1 MDNPIRSFE
10 NLKSKIRLYIQSAF
24 RTNSP
29 SFEAER
35 EELLKRDGV
44 LFQDAYVEPMPA
56 YAPGSRLDDLKLE
69 DLPGMDEKS
78 AAAFKRIASKG
89 LFKGGHPLYV
99 HQQRMLRHSLAGK
112 HSVVVTGTGSGKTE
126 SFLLPL
132 LATII
137 REASASWPECG
148 GRDAQ
153 WPEKARRHAVQR
165 CELRGERRTPAVR
178 ALVLYPMNALVEDQ
192 VSRLRGALDSR
203 AVRDELDAVLGG
215 NRIRFGRYN
224 GTTPVAGHPV
234 EPNGKPNKRKIEACN
249 EAIDA
254 AIRESE
260 GVDRLLEKEGGRGPA
275 SEVRLFVPN
284 LSIDAAEMFHRWE
297 MQRTPPDILVTNTS
311 MLSIM
316 LMRHCH
322 PGLDGDS
329 ADADIFERTRRW
341 LEQSPDHV
349 FQLVVDELH
358 LYREAAGTEV
368 AYLVRL
374 LLDRL
379 GLHPRH
385 KQLRILAS
393 SASIEGDEAYD
404 FLGQFFG
411 IGRSEVAKDWF
422 HIETGEHRFAP
433 GVSADLGGD
442 VESACLRVAAAYP
455 DDDWRAIAAPVSGL
469 LERAEW
475 AKRLLAPFSGG
486 GRVAAKSLG
495 EAASRWFPAATP
507 RDRARACE
515 GLFLMLAQA
524 FESDAGGA
532 IEFLPRFRFHW
543 MARNIDGLW
552 ATIAPPDS
560 SSDPHRLVGK
570 LSPEP
575 SLGLQEG
582 GLKRAL
588 EVLYC
593 ECCGTQLLAGN
604 KHPLM
609 ETTSGPA
616 KRTKVRY
623 ELTALPSNIDRLPEN
638 SNDVRTDAKA
648 YDSLGVVWLGRDG
661 AGIQGGWKQ
670 ADFDRTSGA
679 RKDANWR
686 PARIK
691 PDLGVVTIDGGDEDG
706 LPCYW
711 FEIKGGED
719 PSIPAM
725 PQRCPSCGI
734 DYSEKRKGRQAPIR
748 AFATGLSKVSHLL
761 AASIVAE
768 LPAGNRR
775 KLVAFSD
782 SREAAA
788 KLAMDVESEHW
799 SYLLRTMLQSA
810 LEKGA
815 NNSVEQAMA
824 EAWRLVEAGNRDEAE
839 ELADLHGLSGLERTR
854 FDQFVLDAARLKRKG
869 ALEEFQL
876 FRDSLRAS
884 ESDWVSVDRLFAA
897 PQPGEELPGL
907 WRAFAD
913 VGTNP
918 GGPSFKERH
927 PRDLGGAAWTSVF
940 KKDGTLTHVDSS
952 SELLD
957 AAKSLNLQLKRR
969 AWGALSGRLLYD
981 LEARGL
987 GHLGLGPQAAKASP
1001 AGMDPAVFAQAC
1013 HSVLRIL
1020 TEQYRVEP
1028 SPWGDTP
1035 DDEWSED
1042 QPGDHP
1048 NNGAAKRRL
1057 FAYLSGVAE
1066 SSRIPM
1072 EMVRSAVRNAF
1083 KAAGHDWGV
1092 VKLTKLSIKV
1102 VEPTERCW
1110 LCERCRQVHWHA
1122 SAGICSRCCS
1132 VLGKEANGPT
1142 AIDVRANHFYG
1153 SRGEQFRLHAEEL
1166 TGQTQDQAQRQRHFR
1181 AVFLEEEKIDDGVER
1196 SVIPKVD
1203 EIDMLSVTTTMEV
1216 GVDIGSLQAV
1226 FQANMPPE
1234 RFNYQQRSGR
1244 AGRAGQP
1251 FSVALTYSRGQT
1263 HDRIHFDHPAEMTG
1277 GVPKRPSLAMQPAQ
1291 RILADRLMAK
1301 ELLRRFFLDG
1311 HRESWVKTAEN
1322 PDTHG
1327 EMGLVPEDPS
1337 ILKTELQRWLRD
1349 SVAVVRDVAE
1359 AIAAG
1364 TGIDPHDLSEA
1375 ALKLPDRIM
1384 RACED
1389 PLFSSSTLASRLAE
1403 AGILPMFGMPTSVKS
1418 LHFKL
1423 TKDQE
1428 TLALDR
1434 QADQAVADFSPGS
1447 ERTWDKRLL
1456 LPKALV
1462 GDVQKRGRQW
1472 CASGPAIQA
1481 SYRYIHCERCRALFV
1496 EPAEWGDLAASTVD
1510 RVDCRNP
1517 DCGGQAWEYSAVVPE
1532 SYATDFKDHDP
1543 DKGDKSGRSGRT
1555 FVEATFFDERMTQV
1569 GGAFLRLAQQKT
1581 VMRVNANGWLGSG
1594 EPRLFGLTS
1603 RSSLGGLTAV
1613 DAAVDSILV
1622 SDDGASGRAT
1632 KAALVSPKVTDV
1644 LAIKAGPRN
1653 GLEFFS
1659 WDSPHV
1665 ATRHKAAWYSAATI
1679 LQRALALELDV
1690 DSMDIEIASVHGRRK
1705 GEGELYLADA
1715 HANGAG
1721 IVQWAHDHWLGLLK
1735 SCIEETGYFG
1745 RMVVEE
1751 REARSRGESWRSPDR
1766 LLKGFR
1772 NRHLHGLIDCDLGM
1786 DLLRCL
1792 RDGDYAPGA
1801 SSEFSKVADE
1811 LVQSYCVA
1819 FPGSAPIRDARFAGW
1834 QHSGILVGVVHPLW
1848 APVAG
1853 SRNGIAPIA
1862 QYAASHGLERI
1873 CLVDTFNLSRRM
1885 AWVRSELLKPG
1896 PSFEVELDVIAASVA
1911 TSGRSA
1917 GDDGGAPEFSG
1928 GLLDVISMQDGSR
1941 FEWDGILW
1949 ERCEDARWDYR
1960 SALPGTWLAMD
1971 DNADTPYRLQ
1981 VTDLGGSLW
1990 FKRVGVDKK
1999 NEKLEMASGLVITLI
2014 AKKIGEAR

>member
-10 NLKSKIRLYIQSAF
+10 NIKSKIRLYIQSAF

-56 YAPGSRLDDLKLE
+56 YAPGSRLDDLGLE
-69 DLPGMDEKS
+69 DLPGMDQKS
-78 AAAFKRIASKG
+78 ATAFKRIASKG

-99 HQQRMLRHSLAGK
+99 HQQRMLRQSLAGK

-132 LATII
+132 IATII
-137 REASASWPECG
+137 REASATWPACDS
-148 GRDAQ
+148 RDAE
-153 WPEKARRHAVQR
+153 WPDKDSRHAVQR
-165 CELRGERRTPAVR
+165 CKLRGERRTPAVR

-203 AVRDELDAVLGG
+203 AVWDELDAVLGG

-234 EPNGKPNKRKIEACN
+234 EPSGKANKRKIDACN

-260 GVDRLLEKEGGRGPA
+260 GVDRLLEKESGHGPA

-316 LMRHCH
+316 LMRHRH
-322 PGLDGDS
+322 QGLDGDS
-329 ADADIFERTRRW
+329 ADADIFEKTKRW
-341 LEQSPDHV
+341 LDESPDHV

-368 AYLVRL
+368 AYLIRL

-422 HIETGEHRFAP
+422 HIETGGHRFIP
-433 GVSADLGGD
+433 GSSGDLGSD
-442 VESACLRVAAAYP
+442 LERACIQIAAAYP
-455 DDDWRAIAAPVSGL
+455 DGDWRTIADSVPGL
-469 LERAEW
+469 LERPEW
-475 AKRLLAPFSGG
+475 ARRLLAPFTSD
-486 GRVAAKSLG
+486 GRMAAKSLS
-495 EAASRWFPAATP
+495 EAGQRWFPAASP
-507 RDRARACE
+507 DDRKRACE

-524 FESDAGGA
+524 FESDARGA
-532 IEFLPRFRFHW
+532 PEFLPRFRFHW

-560 SSDPHRLVGK
+560 SSDPRRLVGA

-604 KHPLM
+604 KHELK

-616 KRTKVRY
+616 KRIKVRY

-638 SNDVRTDAKA
+638 ANDVRTDAKA
-648 YDSLGVVWLGRDG
+648 YDGLGVVWLGRDG
-661 AGIQGGWKQ
+661 PGLKEGWKQ

-679 RKDANWR
+679 RRDASWR
-686 PARIK
+686 QARIK

-706 LPCYW
+706 IPCYW
-711 FEIKGGED
+711 FEIRGGGDE
-719 PSIPAM
+719 SIPAM

-734 DYSEKRKGRQAPIR
+734 DYSEKRKGRQSPIR

-799 SYLLRTMLQSA
+799 SYLLRTML
-810 LEKGA
+810 KGA
-815 NNSVEQAMA
+815 FGKEASSDLKKLMA
-824 EAWRLVEAGNRDEAE
+824 SAWSLVETGDLGAAVQLADRNGLLGPDEERFKRFVWDAITLKSKGSAE
-839 ELADLHGLSGLERTR
+839 DLNSMLADL
-854 FDQFVLDAARLKRKG
+854 V
-869 ALEEFQL
+869 
-876 FRDSLRAS
+876 AS
-884 ESDWVSVDRLFAA
+884 EPGWLSVDRLFAG
-897 PQPGEELPGL
+897 PQPNMKLPIL
-907 WRAFAD
+907 WQAFAD

-927 PRDLGGAAWTSVF
+927 PSGSHRPDWTSIF
-940 KKDGTLTHVDSS
+940 GNDGALARVDSS
-952 SELLD
+952 SERLD
-957 AAKSLNLQLKRR
+957 AANALNLQLKRR
-969 AWGALSGRLLYD
+969 AWSALSGRLLYD

-1001 AGMDPAVFAQAC
+1001 TGMEPPRFAQAC

-1028 SPWGDTP
+1028 NPWGDSP
-1035 DDEWSED
+1035 DDEWSEN

-1048 NNGAAKRRL
+1048 ANGAAKRRV
-1057 FAYLSGVAE
+1057 FAYLSAVAA
-1066 SSRIPM
+1066 SSRVPV
-1072 EMVRSAVRNAF
+1072 ENVRSAVRTVF
-1083 KAAGHDWGV
+1083 KSAGHEWGL
-1092 VKLTKLSIKV
+1092 VKLSALSIKV
-1102 VEPTERCW
+1102 VEPTDRCW
-1110 LCERCRQVHWHA
+1110 QCERCRQTHWHA
-1122 SAGICSRCCS
+1122 SAGVCSRCGHS
-1132 VLGKEANGPT
+1132 LEKEPNGPMACEVRT
-1142 AIDVRANHFYG
+1142 AHFYG
-1153 SRGEQFRLHAEEL
+1153 GGGEHFRLHAEEL
-1166 TGQTQDQAQRQRHFR
+1166 TGQTQNQAQRQRHFR
-1181 AVFLEEEKIDDGVER
+1181 SVFLEDEKIEDGGER
-1196 SVIPKVD
+1196 PVIPKVD

-1251 FSVALTYSRGQT
+1251 FAVALTYSRGQT

-1277 GVPKRPSLAMQPAQ
+1277 GVPKRPALAMGPAQ
-1291 RILADRLMAK
+1291 QILADRLMAK
-1301 ELLRRFFLDG
+1301 ELLRRFFRDDRG
-1311 HRESWVKTAEN
+1311 ESWVTTAEN

-1327 EMGLVPEDPS
+1327 EMGLVPEDS
-1337 ILKTELQRWLRD
+1337 LALKTELARWLRD
-1349 SVAVVRDVAE
+1349 SADVIRDVSE
-1359 AIAAG
+1359 AIASG
-1364 TGIDPHDLSEA
+1364 TGIDPGALSA
-1375 ALKLPDRIM
+1375 GALKLPDRIKS
-1384 RACED
+1384 ACDD
-1389 PLFSSSTLASRLAE
+1389 PLYSSKALASRLAE

-1418 LHFKL
+1418 LHFGF
-1423 TKDQE
+1423 TKDRD

-1434 QADQAVADFSPGS
+1434 QADQAVADFAPGS

-1462 GDVQKRGRQW
+1462 GRIQRRGRQW
-1472 CASGPAIQA
+1472 VASGPAIQA
-1481 SYRYIHCERCRALFV
+1481 SYCYIHCEECRALFV
-1496 EPAEWGDLAASTVD
+1496 EPANWADLEASSAQPAA
-1510 RVDCRNP
+1510 CKNE
-1517 DCGGQAWEYSAVVPE
+1517 DCGGKAWKYPVVVPE
-1532 SYATDFKDHDP
+1532 AYATDFRYHEP
-1543 DKGDKSGRSGRT
+1543 DKSDKSGRSGRT
-1555 FVEATFFDERMTQV
+1555 FIAARFSNASMTPM
-1569 GGAFLRLAQQKT
+1569 GGASLRVLPQHA
-1581 VMRVNANGWLGSG
+1581 VMRVNANGRRENG
-1594 EPRLFGLTS
+1594 EPRLFGFSSRSLGKDLTS
-1603 RSSLGGLTAV
+1603 I
-1613 DAAVDSILV
+1613 DASVDSILV
-1622 SDDGASGRAT
+1622 HDDVAAGRAT
-1632 KAALVSPKVTDV
+1632 KVALVSPKVTDV
-1644 LAIKAGPRN
+1644 LAIKAGPRD
-1653 GLEFFS
+1653 GLEFYS

-1665 ATRHKAAWYSAATI
+1665 ATRHRAAWYSAATI

-1690 DSMDIEIASVHGRRK
+1690 DSMDIEVASVHGRRK

-1721 IVQWAHDHWLGLLK
+1721 IVQWAHDHWSELLQG
-1735 SCIEETGYFG
+1735 CIEEDGHFG
-1745 RMVVEE
+1745 RMIVEE
-1751 REARSRGESWRSPDR
+1751 REARSRGDSWRSPDR

-1772 NRHLHGLIDCDLGM
+1772 NRHLHGLIDCDLGL

-1792 RDGDYAPGA
+1792 RDASYGVGA
-1801 SSEFSKVADE
+1801 GAEFSKISEGLAH
-1811 LVQSYCVA
+1811 SYCEA
-1819 FPGSAPIRDARFAGW
+1819 FPGSLPIRDGGFAGW
-1834 QHSGILVGVVHPLW
+1834 KHSGTLVGVIHPLW

-1853 SRNGIAPIA
+1853 RLNGIARIA
-1862 QYAASHGLERI
+1862 HYAASHGMEKI

-1885 AWVRSELLKPG
+1885 AWVRSELIKPE
-1896 PSFEVELDVIAASVA
+1896 PCFEIPMDVITASVA
-1911 TSGRSA
+1911 TSGQRT
-1917 GDDGGAPEFSG
+1917 GDDGGVSQFSD
-1928 GLLDVISMQDGSR
+1928 GLLDVLSMQVGSR
-1941 FEWDGILW
+1941 FEWDGIPW
-1949 ERCEDARWDYR
+1949 ERCESVRWGHQ
-1960 SALPGTWLAMD
+1960 SALPGAWLATD
-1971 DNADTPYRLQ
+1971 DSVDTPYRLQ
-1981 VTDLGGSLW
+1981 VTDSGGGLW
-1990 FKRVGVDKK
+1990 FKRVGVDKR
-1999 NEKLEMASGLVITLI
+1999 NEKLEVASGLGITLI
-2014 AKKIGEAR
+2014 ARKVGEVH